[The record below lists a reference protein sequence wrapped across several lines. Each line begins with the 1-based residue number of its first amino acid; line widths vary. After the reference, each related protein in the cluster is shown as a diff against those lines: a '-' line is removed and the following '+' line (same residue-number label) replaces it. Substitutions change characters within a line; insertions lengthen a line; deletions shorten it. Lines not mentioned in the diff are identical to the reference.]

1 MIAIGLFTA
10 FIVLLA
16 IRVPITAAIGV
27 AVAGALITSGFTG
40 QLWILPMKVLEGV
53 SNSSLL
59 AIPFFIFA
67 GNLMNSVGMTERIFN
82 LANALVG
89 HFRAGLAQ
97 VNVLASVLLAGG
109 TGAAVAD
116 IAGLGA
122 VEIKAM
128 RENGYKASFAGAITV
143 VSSIV
148 APFIPP
154 SVPLV
159 VYAFLS
165 NTSVARMFL
174 AGIVPA
180 FLIAGALMLFNR
192 FLATRQEFPQ
202 QPRASLKEIWGHAIT
217 GAAALMAPGI
227 IMIGILTGTT
237 TASEA
242 GVLACSYIILLGI
255 IFRSISWKA
264 VWEATTETM
273 LITSMIMIIIGF
285 ANSMGWLLAIEQI
298 PQTLAASIP
307 DLVESTLFFLVVV
320 MASVLILGCFIDGV
334 TIKLLLV
341 PILLPLVD
349 TYGIDRVH
357 FGIVLQMSIILGI
370 VTPPL
375 GIGLY
380 IVSRIAAIPVE
391 DVVRSVIPYFLPLG
405 IVLFLLAAI
414 PQISLWLPNLI
425 MGPQQ

>member
-1 MIAIGLFTA
+1 MIAIALFVG
-10 FIVLLA
+10 FVILLA
-16 IRVPITAAIGV
+16 IKVPITAAIGI
-27 AVAGALITSGFTG
+27 AVSGALVAMGFSGN
-40 QLWILPMKVLEGV
+40 LWIVPMKVLEGV
-53 SNSSLL
+53 SNTSLL
-59 AIPFFIFA
+59 AIPFFVLA
-67 GNLMNSVGMTERIFN
+67 GNLMNAIGMTERIFN

-97 VNVLASVLLAGG
+97 VNVLASVMLAGG

-128 RENGYKASFAGAITV
+128 RERGYKASFAGAITV

-174 AGIVPA
+174 AGIMPA
-180 FLIAGALMLFNR
+180 FLIAISLMLFNR

-202 QPRASLKEIWGHAIT
+202 QPKATLKEVWGHALT
-217 GAAALMAPGI
+217 GAAALVAPAI
-227 IMIGILTGTT
+227 IMVSILTGTT

-242 GVLACSYIILLGI
+242 GVLACGYILALGAL
-255 IFRSISWKA
+255 FRTITFKA
-264 VWEATTETM
+264 VWSAFTETM

-285 ANSMGWLLAIEQI
+285 ANSMGWLLAIEQVPQNLANAI
-298 PQTLAASIP
+298 PG
-307 DLVESTLFFLVVV
+307 LVDSAFFFLIVV
-320 MASVLILGCFIDGV
+320 MMGVLIIGCFIDGV

-370 VTPPL
+370 ATPPL

-380 IVSRIAAIPVE
+380 IVSRIASVPVE
-391 DVVRSVIPYFLPLG
+391 DVVRSIIPYFLPLG
-405 IVLFLLAAI
+405 ICLILLAAI

-425 MGPQQ
+425 MGPRG

>member
-1 MIAIGLFTA
+1 MTAAALFAGFLALIALRTPITMAIG
-10 FIVLLA
+10 I
-16 IRVPITAAIGV
+16 
-27 AVAGALITSGFTG
+27 AVVGALMAAGFSST
-40 QLWILPMKVLEGV
+40 LWIVPMKVLEGAG
-53 SNSSLL
+53 NASLL
-59 AIPFFIFA
+59 AIPFFVLT
-67 GNLMNSVGMTERIFN
+67 GNLMNAIGITERIFN

-128 RENGYKASFAGAITV
+128 RERGYKPAFAAAITT
-143 VSSIV
+143 VSAIV

-174 AGIVPA
+174 AGIVPGLLVA
-180 FLIAGALMLFNR
+180 VALMIFNR
-192 FLATRQEFPQ
+192 ILATRIDFPQ
-202 QPRASLKEIWGHAIT
+202 QEKASAGEVWRQTLS
-217 GAAALMAPGI
+217 GASALIAPAI
-227 IMIGILTGTT
+227 IMGGILTGTT

-242 GVLACSYIILLGI
+242 GVLASGYVILLGA
-255 IFRSISWKA
+255 IFRTLTWQALTKA
-264 VWEATTETM
+264 LTETV
-273 LITSMIMIIIGF
+273 LITAMIMIIIGF
-285 ANSMGWLLAIEQI
+285 AGSMGWLLAIEQI
-298 PQTLAASIP
+298 PQDLARGIP
-307 DLVESTLFFLVVV
+307 DRVSSIGMFLLVV
-320 MASVLILGCFIDGV
+320 SVTVLVLGCFIDGI

-349 TYGIDRVH
+349 AYGIDRVH
-357 FGIVLQMSIILGI
+357 FGIVLQMSLILGI
-370 VTPPL
+370 ATPPL

-380 IVSRIAAIPVE
+380 VTSRIAQTPIEDIVRAVLPFFIPLLIVLACLAAFPQL
-391 DVVRSVIPYFLPLG
+391 SLFLPD
-405 IVLFLLAAI
+405 FL
-414 PQISLWLPNLI
+414 
-425 MGPQQ
+425 MGPQ

>member
-1 MIAIGLFTA
+1 MVAIGLFAA
-10 FIVLLA
+10 FVTLLA
-16 IRVPITAAIGV
+16 MRVPITAAIGV
-27 AVAGALITSGFTG
+27 AVAGALIASGFSG

-128 RENGYKASFAGAITV
+128 REKGYKASFAGAITV

-202 QPRASLKEIWGHAIT
+202 QERASLKEIWGHAVT

-242 GVLACSYIILLGI
+242 GVLACSYIILLGVV
-255 IFRSISWKA
+255 FRSISWKA

-298 PQTLAASIP
+298 PQSLAASIP
-307 DLVESTLFFLVVV
+307 DLVESALFFLVVV
-320 MASVLILGCFIDGV
+320 MASVLVIGCFIDGV

-349 TYGIDRVH
+349 SYGIDRVH

-370 VTPPL
+370 ATPPL

-391 DVVRSVIPYFLPLG
+391 DVVRSVVPYFLPLG
-405 IVLFLLAAI
+405 VVLFLIASI
-414 PQISLWLPNLI
+414 PQISLWLPNLV
-425 MGPQQ
+425 MGPQ

>member
-1 MIAIGLFTA
+1 MVAIGLFAA
-10 FIVLLA
+10 FVTLLA
-16 IRVPITAAIGV
+16 MRVPITAAIGV
-27 AVAGALITSGFTG
+27 AVAGALIASGFTG

-128 RENGYKASFAGAITV
+128 RDKGYKASFAGAITV

-180 FLIAGALMLFNR
+180 FLVAAALMLFNR

-202 QPRASLKEIWGHAIT
+202 QPRASLREIWGHAVT

-242 GVLACSYIILLGI
+242 GVLACSYIILLGVV
-255 IFRSISWKA
+255 FRSISWKA

-307 DLVESTLFFLVVV
+307 DLVENTLFFLIVV
-320 MASVLILGCFIDGV
+320 MASALIIGCFIDGV

-349 TYGIDRVH
+349 SYGIDRVH

-370 VTPPL
+370 ATPPL

-405 IVLFLLAAI
+405 IVLFLIASI
-414 PQISLWLPNLI
+414 PEISLWLPNLV
-425 MGPQQ
+425 MGPR

>member
-1 MIAIGLFTA
+1 MVAVSLFA
-10 FIVLLA
+10 GFVLLLA

-27 AVAGALITSGFTG
+27 SVAGALIASGFSG
-40 QLWILPMKVLEGV
+40 QLWIVPMKVLEGV
-53 SNSSLL
+53 SNTSLL

-67 GNLMNSVGMTERIFN
+67 GNLMNAVGMTERIFN

-97 VNVLASVLLAGG
+97 VNVLASVMLAGG

-128 RENGYKASFAGAITV
+128 RERGYRPAFAGAITV

-180 FLIAGALMLFNR
+180 ILIAAALMVFNR
-192 FLATRQEFPQ
+192 FLATRQTFPQ
-202 QPRASLKEIWGHAIT
+202 QPRASLGEIWRHALT
-217 GAAALMAPGI
+217 GATALVAPAI
-227 IMIGILTGTT
+227 IMFGILTGIT

-242 GVLACSYIILLGI
+242 GVLACSYIILLGVV
-255 IFRSISWKA
+255 FRSISWKA

-273 LITSMIMIIIGF
+273 LITTMIMIIIGF
-285 ANSMGWLLAIEQI
+285 ANSMGWLLAIQQVPQGLASAI
-298 PQTLAASIP
+298 PA
-307 DLVESTLFFLVVV
+307 LVESTLFFLVVV
-320 MASVLILGCFIDGV
+320 MAAVLVIGCFIDGV

-349 TYGIDRVH
+349 SYGIDRVH

-370 VTPPL
+370 ATPPL

-405 IVLFLLAAI
+405 IVLILIAAI
-414 PQISLWLPNLI
+414 PEISLWLPNYV
-425 MGPQQ
+425 MGQH